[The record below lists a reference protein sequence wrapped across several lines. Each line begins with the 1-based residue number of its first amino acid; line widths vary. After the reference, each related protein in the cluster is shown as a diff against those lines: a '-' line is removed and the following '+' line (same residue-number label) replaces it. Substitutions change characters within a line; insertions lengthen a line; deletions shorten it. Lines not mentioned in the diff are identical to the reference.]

1 MTFLCF
7 LSCSNYSSCAM
18 LAVLF
23 PLWPN
28 DPQLTNCCLK
38 YKWHVLKEDKVR
50 WVSGWGDKVGV
61 EEKMWILTLIELQE
75 TSMEW
80 ISLGSE
86 KSPTGKRLIC
96 SFLSNLKQPNIIFVT
111 YLDSVLMKGSFFDNI
126 TVGKLRFWSK
136 FGNRYIW
143 IYAFWYLSR
152 TIFQNKF

>member
-1 MTFLCF
+1 MTFFLPVQTILLVLCLLF
-7 LSCSNYSSCAM
+7 YFHCDQMIHNWKILS
-18 LAVLF
+18 F
-23 PLWPN
+23 
-28 DPQLTNCCLK
+28 LK

-50 WVSGWGDKVGV
+50 WVFGWGDKVGA

-136 FGNRYIW
+136 FGNWYIW

>member
-1 MTFLCF
+1 MG
-7 LSCSNYSSCAM
+7 
-18 LAVLF
+18 V
-23 PLWPN
+23 W
-28 DPQLTNCCLK
+28 
-38 YKWHVLKEDKVR
+38 R
-50 WVSGWGDKVGV
+50 GDKVGA

-111 YLDSVLMKGSFFDNI
+111 YLDSVLMKGSFFDKI

-152 TIFQNKF
+152 TIFQNKFFVFGFYSLLWLCMMTHPILFAINANLLFHVTVSHQW